1 MSTSDE
7 DTIVEDPE
15 PLIAG
20 FRKSI
25 NASISAL
32 DGVTGDGVS
41 GKLTLKKSIRTSQL
55 LTL

>member
-1 MSTSDE
+1 ME
-7 DTIVEDPE
+7 DLK
-15 PLIAG
+15 PLIAVI
-20 FRKSI
+20 RKRI